1 MNVVRTSSLALV
13 LIVALL
19 AIGLGTAMAQQQP
32 AAAAAA
38 PQPVAINIGI
48 IDDQQI
54 IQNSKA
60 GKALQAEL
68 NRQYSTFK
76 TEISQQETALRDQAQ
91 QLQQQQAS
99 LSADAFQKKRQEL
112 DQQVE
117 QYRKNAQNRKD
128 QLDRASAAGLKQLR
142 DALAKVAAEIASA
155 RGMSLVLFRS
165 SVALSAPAFDITPDV
180 LKRFDQA
187 LPSVSLPKAN

>member
-13 LIVALL
+13 LIAALL
-19 AIGLGTAMAQQQP
+19 PIGLASAVAQQQP
-32 AAAAAA
+32 AAAA

-76 TEISQQETALRDQAQ
+76 TEISQQETALRNQAQ
-91 QLQQQQAS
+91 ELQQQQAS

-187 LPSVSLPKAN
+187 LPAVSLPKAN